1 MLPQANIFSVENQI
15 TCRLAQNSVC
25 CLPINVD
32 RWPGSKISVTNRSYQ
47 AKFQVSEKRVGVC
60 EGQLE
65 YERPWIRGLLE
76 RVRRGRLALL
86 VALVIAFVALV
97 AGINAWAVLGLLLL
111 LLIAILSPAKAAPR
125 TPLPAPVAEVEA
137 PVGRSLLPEVSAT
150 LSALDV
156 PVMVLSG
163 DASVLFQ
170 NRAAEKA
177 FGEVALGAHI
187 SASLRS
193 PGILD
198 MVRETIATNAP
209 NQIEHSER
217 LPSERV
223 YIVRSSP
230 VELDESAGER
240 LFVLSF
246 RDISEVRRI
255 DRMRSDFVAN
265 ASHELRTPLASL
277 RGFIETI
284 QGPAKSDFKAQERF
298 LGIMFDQTT
307 RMSRL
312 VDDLLSL
319 SRLELKS
326 HIAPDQKVD
335 LVPLLGHVKDALL
348 PLAKDVGVEIAL
360 HLPEGKA
367 EVMGDRDELVQVFEN
382 LIENACKYGQEGKSV
397 DVLLKNQ
404 QGEPVEVTVVD
415 KGPGIPAEHVP
426 RLTERFYRVNIE
438 DSRSKKGTGLGLAI
452 VKHILTRHRARL
464 IVKSEV
470 GKGTSFTVR
479 F

>member
-1 MLPQANIFSVENQI
+1 MK
-15 TCRLAQNSVC
+15 C
-25 CLPINVD
+25 
-32 RWPGSKISVTNRSYQ
+32 GYQ
-47 AKFQVSEKRVGVC
+47 AEFEYKEKRIDAVRGA
-60 EGQLE
+60 LE
-65 YERPWIRGLLE
+65 EEMPWTRSLLARIRRERPVLLAT
-76 RVRRGRLALL
+76 LLSAL
-86 VALVIAFVALV
+86 VALAAGMNKWIVLV
-97 AGINAWAVLGLLLL
+97 LLLVMIFASL
-111 LLIAILSPAKAAPR
+111 FN
-125 TPLPAPVAEVEA
+125 EA
-137 PVGRSLLPEVSAT
+137 PVIKSDVVEPAEPEPEVLPSRLPEVSAT
-150 LSALDV
+150 LAGLDI
-156 PVMVLSG
+156 PVMVLSE

-177 FGEVALGAHI
+177 FGEVTLGSHI
-187 SASLRS
+187 SARLRS
-193 PGILD
+193 PGVLD

-223 YIVRSSP
+223 YIVRSAP
-230 VELDESAGER
+230 VEFKDDDGRNER
-240 LFVLSF
+240 YYILSF
-246 RDISEVRRI
+246 RDISELRRI
-255 DRMRSDFVAN
+255 DRMRTDFVAN

-284 QGPAKSDFKAQERF
+284 QGPAKNDPKAQARF

-326 HIAPDQKVD
+326 HIAPDEKVD
-335 LVPLLGHVKDALL
+335 LVPLLGHVRDSLV
-348 PLAKDVGVEIAL
+348 PLATDVGVSINL
-360 HLPEGKA
+360 HLPDGKV
-367 EVMGDRDELVQVFEN
+367 EVLGDRDELVQVFEN
-382 LIENACKYGQEGKSV
+382 LMENACKYGQEGETV
-397 DVLLKNQ
+397 DVWLKNGSGQ
-404 QGEPVEVTVVD
+404 PVEVSVVD
-415 KGPGIPAEHVP
+415 RGPGIPAEHVP
-426 RLTERFYRVNIE
+426 RLTERFYRVSIE

-470 GKGTSFTVR
+470 GKGTEFTVR

>member
-1 MLPQANIFSVENQI
+1 MEDKA
-15 TCRLAQNSVC
+15 
-25 CLPINVD
+25 
-32 RWPGSKISVTNRSYQ
+32 
-47 AKFQVSEKRVGVC
+47 
-60 EGQLE
+60 
-65 YERPWIRGLLE
+65 PWIRSLIARIRQE
-76 RVRRGRLALL
+76 RPVLL
-86 VALVIAFVALV
+86 VALLIALIALA
-97 AGINAWAVLGLLLL
+97 AGANKWVVLGLLLL
-111 LLIAILSPAKAAPR
+111 MIITALWHTVPAALPKVQLEPVPETIEAPGNR
-125 TPLPAPVAEVEA
+125 LAEVA
-137 PVGRSLLPEVSAT
+137 AT
-150 LSALDV
+150 LAALDI

-163 DASVLFQ
+163 DASVLYQ

-177 FGEVALGAHI
+177 FGEAAIGAHI
-187 SASLRS
+187 SARLRS

-198 MVRETIATNAP
+198 MVSETIATNAP

-223 YIVRSSP
+223 YIVRSAP
-230 VELDESAGER
+230 VEFDEQQPADER
-240 LFVLSF
+240 FFVLSF

-284 QGPAKSDFKAQERF
+284 QGPAKNDGKAQERF
-298 LGIMFDQTT
+298 LGIMLDQAT

-335 LVPLLGHVKDALL
+335 LVPLLCHVRDSLA
-348 PLAKDVGVEIAL
+348 PLANDVGVDIVL
-360 HLPEGKA
+360 HLPLGKA
-367 EVMGDRDELVQVFEN
+367 EVLGDRDELVQVFEN
-382 LIENACKYGQEGKSV
+382 LMENACKYGQEGKTV
-397 DVLLKNQ
+397 DVFLKNAP
-404 QGEPVEVTVVD
+404 GEPVEVTVVD

-426 RLTERFYRVNIE
+426 RLTERFYRVSIE

>member
-1 MLPQANIFSVENQI
+1 MPWTTGLMARIRQQRTVL
-15 TCRLAQNSVC
+15 LAAIV
-25 CLPINVD
+25 I
-32 RWPGSKISVTNRSYQ
+32 G
-47 AKFQVSEKRVGVC
+47 
-60 EGQLE
+60 
-65 YERPWIRGLLE
+65 
-76 RVRRGRLALL
+76 L
-86 VALVIAFVALV
+86 VALA
-97 AGINAWAVLGLLLL
+97 AGMNKWAVLGLLVLM
-111 LLIAILSPAKAAPR
+111 IAIVLLNSMPGVQAKLAEP
-125 TPLPAPVAEVEA
+125 PEVEPEA
-137 PVGRSLLPEVSAT
+137 PASLLPAVSAT
-150 LSALDV
+150 LAGLDI
-156 PVMVLSG
+156 PVMLLSG

-177 FGEVALGAHI
+177 FGEVVIGAHI
-187 SASLRS
+187 SARLRS

-198 MVRETIATNAP
+198 MVGETIATNAP

-223 YIVRSSP
+223 YIVRSAP
-230 VELDESAGER
+230 IDLGGAGNGER
-240 LFVLSF
+240 FFLLSF

-284 QGPAKSDFKAQERF
+284 QGPAKNDPKAQERF

-326 HIAPDQKVD
+326 HIAPDEKVD
-335 LVPLLGHVKDALL
+335 LVPLLGHVRDALV
-348 PLAKDVGVEIAL
+348 PLATEVGVEINL

-367 EVMGDRDELVQVFEN
+367 EVLGDRDELVQVFEN
-382 LIENACKYGQEGKSV
+382 LMENACKYGQEGKVV
-397 DVLLKNQ
+397 DVRVKNAS
-404 QGEPVEVTVVD
+404 GEAVEVSIAD

-464 IVKSEV
+464 IVKSEI
-470 GKGTSFTVR
+470 GKGTDFTVR

>member
-1 MLPQANIFSVENQI
+1 MNHGYQAEFEDKS
-15 TCRLAQNSVC
+15 
-25 CLPINVD
+25 
-32 RWPGSKISVTNRSYQ
+32 TNRN
-47 AKFQVSEKRVGVC
+47 R

-65 YERPWIRGLLE
+65 DKAPWIRSLIARFRQE
-76 RVRRGRLALL
+76 RPVLL
-86 VALVIAFVALV
+86 VALLIALIALA
-97 AGINAWAVLGLLLL
+97 AGANKWVVLGLLLL
-111 LLIAILSPAKAAPR
+111 MIITALWHAVPAAIPKVQLEPVPETIEAPGNR
-125 TPLPAPVAEVEA
+125 LAEVA
-137 PVGRSLLPEVSAT
+137 AT
-150 LSALDV
+150 LAALDI

-163 DASVLFQ
+163 DASVLYQ

-177 FGEVALGAHI
+177 FGEAAIGAHI
-187 SASLRS
+187 SARLRS

-198 MVRETIATNAP
+198 MVSETIATNAP

-223 YIVRSSP
+223 YIVRSAP
-230 VELDESAGER
+230 VEFDGQQPGDER
-240 LFVLSF
+240 FFVLSF

-284 QGPAKSDFKAQERF
+284 QGPAKNDGKAQERF
-298 LGIMFDQTT
+298 LGIMLDQAT

-335 LVPLLGHVKDALL
+335 LVPLLGHVRDSLA
-348 PLAKDVGVEIAL
+348 PLANDVGVEIVL
-360 HLPEGKA
+360 HLPQGKA
-367 EVMGDRDELVQVFEN
+367 EVLGDRDELVQVFEN
-382 LIENACKYGQEGKSV
+382 LMENACKYGQEGKTV
-397 DVLLKNQ
+397 DVFLKNAP
-404 QGEPVEVTVVD
+404 GEPVEVTVVD

-426 RLTERFYRVNIE
+426 RLTERFYRVSIE

>member
-1 MLPQANIFSVENQI
+1 MEQQTPWTAKLTA
-15 TCRLAQNSVC
+15 
-25 CLPINVD
+25 
-32 RWPGSKISVTNRSYQ
+32 KI
-47 AKFQVSEKRVGVC
+47 
-60 EGQLE
+60 
-65 YERPWIRGLLE
+65 
-76 RVRRGRLALL
+76 RRESFVLL
-86 VALVIAFVALV
+86 VAVAIAFIAAT
-97 AGINAWAVLGLLLL
+97 AGMNGWGVLGLLAIMLL
-111 LLIAILSPAKAAPR
+111 AIMCSSEPR
-125 TPLPAPVAEVEA
+125 RQITPAPPVPEA
-137 PVGRSLLPEVSAT
+137 DEPARSLLPEVSAT
-150 LSALDV
+150 LSALDI
-156 PVMVLSG
+156 PVMVLAG

-177 FGEVALGAHI
+177 FGEVVIGAHI
-187 SASLRS
+187 SARLRS
-193 PGILD
+193 PSILD
-198 MVRETIATNAP
+198 MVRETIVTNAA

-230 VELDESAGER
+230 VELGAINGIVGGSGER

-284 QGPAKSDFKAQERF
+284 QGPAKSDLKAQERF

-326 HIAPDQKVD
+326 HIAPDEKVD
-335 LVPLLGHVKDALL
+335 LVPLLGHVRDALL
-348 PLAKDVGVEIAL
+348 PLANDVGVDIQL
-360 HLPEGKA
+360 HLPEGRA
-367 EVMGDRDELVQVFEN
+367 EVLGDRDELVQVFEN
-382 LIENACKYGQEGKSV
+382 LIENACKYGQEGKV
-397 DVLLKNQ
+397 VEVFLNN
-404 QGEPVEVTVVD
+404 GPGGPVEVTVVD

>member
-1 MLPQANIFSVENQI
+1 ME
-15 TCRLAQNSVC
+15 RLMARLRRQSFVLLVAIAIAVIAAVAGMNG
-25 CLPINVD
+25 
-32 RWPGSKISVTNRSYQ
+32 W
-47 AKFQVSEKRVGVC
+47 GV
-60 EGQLE
+60 
-65 YERPWIRGLLE
+65 
-76 RVRRGRLALL
+76 LALL
-86 VALVIAFVALV
+86 LVMTIVVLSSAQPIEPKPIAKERPVV
-97 AGINAWAVLGLLLL
+97 EEE
-111 LLIAILSPAKAAPR
+111 PAS
-125 TPLPAPVAEVEA
+125 
-137 PVGRSLLPEVSAT
+137 RSLLPEVSAT
-150 LSALDV
+150 LSALDI
-156 PVMVLSG
+156 PVMVLAG

-170 NRAAEKA
+170 NKAAEKA
-177 FGEVALGAHI
+177 FGEVVIGAHI
-187 SASLRS
+187 SARLRS

-198 MVRETIATNAP
+198 MLRETIATNAP

-223 YIVRSSP
+223 YIVRSAP
-230 VELDESAGER
+230 VELVVHSGHAER
-240 LFVLSF
+240 LYVLSF

-284 QGPAKSDFKAQERF
+284 QGPAKNDLKAQERF

-326 HIAPDQKVD
+326 HIAPDEKVD
-335 LVPLLGHVKDALL
+335 LVPLLGHVRDALL
-348 PLAKDVGVEIAL
+348 PLARDVGVEMVL

-367 EVMGDRDELVQVFEN
+367 EVLGDRDELVQVFEN
-382 LIENACKYGQEGKSV
+382 LMENACKYGQEGKLV
-397 DVLLKNQ
+397 EVFLKNDA
-404 QGEPVEVTVVD
+404 GTPVEVTVVD

-426 RLTERFYRVNIE
+426 RLTERFYRVSIE

>member
-1 MLPQANIFSVENQI
+1 MEDKAPW
-15 TCRLAQNSVC
+15 T
-25 CLPINVD
+25 
-32 RWPGSKISVTNRSYQ
+32 RSLIARIRQ
-47 AKFQVSEKRVGVC
+47 
-60 EGQLE
+60 
-65 YERPWIRGLLE
+65 ERP
-76 RVRRGRLALL
+76 VLL
-86 VALVIAFVALV
+86 VALLIALIVLA
-97 AGINAWAVLGLLLL
+97 AGANKWVVLGLLLL
-111 LLIAILSPAKAAPR
+111 MIITALWHTVPAALPKVQLEPVPETIEAPGNR
-125 TPLPAPVAEVEA
+125 LAEVA
-137 PVGRSLLPEVSAT
+137 AT
-150 LSALDV
+150 LAALDI

-163 DASVLFQ
+163 DASVLYQ

-177 FGEVALGAHI
+177 FGEAAIGAHI
-187 SASLRS
+187 SARLRS

-198 MVRETIATNAP
+198 MVSETIATNAP

-223 YIVRSSP
+223 YIVRSAP
-230 VELDESAGER
+230 VEFDEQQPADER
-240 LFVLSF
+240 FFVLSF

-284 QGPAKSDFKAQERF
+284 QGPAKNDGKAQERF
-298 LGIMFDQTT
+298 LGIMLDQAT

-335 LVPLLGHVKDALL
+335 LVPLLGHVRDSLA
-348 PLAKDVGVEIAL
+348 PLANDVGVEIVL
-360 HLPEGKA
+360 HLPLGKA
-367 EVMGDRDELVQVFEN
+367 EVLGDRDELVQVFEN
-382 LIENACKYGQEGKSV
+382 LMENACKYGQEGKTV
-397 DVLLKNQ
+397 DVFLKNAP
-404 QGEPVEVTVVD
+404 GEPVEVTVVD

-426 RLTERFYRVNIE
+426 RLTERFYRVSIE

>member
-1 MLPQANIFSVENQI
+1 MPWTTGLMARIRQQRTVL
-15 TCRLAQNSVC
+15 LAAIV
-25 CLPINVD
+25 I
-32 RWPGSKISVTNRSYQ
+32 
-47 AKFQVSEKRVGVC
+47 
-60 EGQLE
+60 
-65 YERPWIRGLLE
+65 GLVALGAGMNKWA
-76 RVRRGRLALL
+76 VLALL
-86 VALVIAFVALV
+86 VLMIAVVLL
-97 AGINAWAVLGLLLL
+97 NSMPAVQ
-111 LLIAILSPAKAAPR
+111 AK
-125 TPLPAPVAEVEA
+125 LAEPPELEPEA
-137 PVGRSLLPEVSAT
+137 PTSLLPAVSAT
-150 LSALDV
+150 LAGLDI
-156 PVMVLSG
+156 PVMLLSG

-177 FGEVALGAHI
+177 FGEVVIGAHI
-187 SASLRS
+187 SARLRS

-198 MVRETIATNAP
+198 MVAETIATNAP

-223 YIVRSSP
+223 YIVRSAP
-230 VELDESAGER
+230 IDLGGAGNGER
-240 LFVLSF
+240 FFLLSF

-284 QGPAKSDFKAQERF
+284 QGPAKNDPKAQERF

-326 HIAPDQKVD
+326 HIAPDEKVD
-335 LVPLLGHVKDALL
+335 LVPLLGHVRDALV
-348 PLAKDVGVEIAL
+348 PLATEVGVEINL

-367 EVMGDRDELVQVFEN
+367 EVLGDRDELVQVFEN
-382 LIENACKYGQEGKSV
+382 LMENACKYGQEGKVV
-397 DVLLKNQ
+397 DVHVKNAS
-404 QGEPVEVTVVD
+404 GEAVEVSIAD

-464 IVKSEV
+464 IVKSEI
-470 GKGTSFTVR
+470 GKGTEFTVR

>member
-1 MLPQANIFSVENQI
+1 MEEETPWTSGLMARIRQ
-15 TCRLAQNSVC
+15 
-25 CLPINVD
+25 
-32 RWPGSKISVTNRSYQ
+32 
-47 AKFQVSEKRVGVC
+47 
-60 EGQLE
+60 
-65 YERPWIRGLLE
+65 ERPVLLAAL
-76 RVRRGRLALL
+76 VIGMVALAADMNKWGVLAL
-86 VALVIAFVALV
+86 VALMLLVVIM
-97 AGINAWAVLGLLLL
+97 NAEPAVQ
-111 LLIAILSPAKAAPR
+111 AKLAE
-125 TPLPAPVAEVEA
+125 LPIPEPEA
-137 PVGRSLLPEVSAT
+137 PKSRLPEVSAT
-150 LSALDV
+150 LAGLDI

-177 FGEVALGAHI
+177 FGEMIIGAHI
-187 SASLRS
+187 SARLRS

-198 MVRETIATNAP
+198 MVRETIVTNAP

-223 YIVRSSP
+223 YIVRSAP
-230 VELDESAGER
+230 IDLGGGENAEH
-240 LFVLSF
+240 FFILSF

-284 QGPAKSDFKAQERF
+284 QGPAKNDAKAQERF

-326 HIAPDQKVD
+326 HIAPDEKVD
-335 LVPLLGHVKDALL
+335 LVPLLGHVRDSLA
-348 PLAKDVGVEIAL
+348 PLAKDVGVEINL
-360 HLPEGKA
+360 HLPEGQA
-367 EVMGDRDELVQVFEN
+367 EVLGDRDELVQVFEN
-382 LIENACKYGQEGKSV
+382 LIENACKYGQEGKAV
-397 DVLLKNQ
+397 DVTVKNGSGQ
-404 QGEPVEVTVVD
+404 PVEVTVAD

-426 RLTERFYRVNIE
+426 RLTERFYRVSIE

-470 GKGTSFTVR
+470 GKGTAFTVR

>member
-1 MLPQANIFSVENQI
+1 MQDEIPWRKSL
-15 TCRLAQNSVC
+15 LAR
-25 CLPINVD
+25 I
-32 RWPGSKISVTNRSYQ
+32 RR
-47 AKFQVSEKRVGVC
+47 
-60 EGQLE
+60 
-65 YERPWIRGLLE
+65 ERPVLL
-76 RVRRGRLALL
+76 A
-86 VALVIAFVALV
+86 
-97 AGINAWAVLGLLLL
+97 
-111 LLIAILSPAKAAPR
+111 AILSALIALAAGMNKWVVLVLLLVMSL
-125 TPLPAPVAEVEA
+125 TALFNEA
-137 PVGRSLLPEVSAT
+137 PVLKPEPAEPEETKPEAPPSRLPDISAT
-150 LSALDV
+150 LAGLDI
-156 PVMVLSG
+156 PVMVLSD

-177 FGEVALGAHI
+177 FGEVVLGAHI
-187 SASLRS
+187 SARLRS
-193 PGILD
+193 PGVLD

-209 NQIEHSER
+209 NQIEHAER

-223 YIVRSSP
+223 YIIRSAP
-230 VELDESAGER
+230 VEFQADGEPER
-240 LFVLSF
+240 FFILSF

-284 QGPAKSDFKAQERF
+284 QGPAKNDQKAQAQF
-298 LGIMFDQTT
+298 LGIMLDQAT

-326 HIAPDQKVD
+326 HIAPDEKVD
-335 LVPLLGHVKDALL
+335 LVPLLGHVRDSLV
-348 PLAKDVGVEIAL
+348 PLARDVGVDINL
-360 HLPEGKA
+360 HLPDGKV
-367 EVMGDRDELVQVFEN
+367 EVLGDRDELVQVFEN
-382 LIENACKYGQEGKSV
+382 LMENACKYGQEGKVV
-397 DVLLKNQ
+397 DVRLTN
-404 QGEPVEVTVVD
+404 GAGGPVEVSIID

-426 RLTERFYRVNIE
+426 RLTERFYRVSIE

-470 GKGTSFTVR
+470 GRGTDFTVR